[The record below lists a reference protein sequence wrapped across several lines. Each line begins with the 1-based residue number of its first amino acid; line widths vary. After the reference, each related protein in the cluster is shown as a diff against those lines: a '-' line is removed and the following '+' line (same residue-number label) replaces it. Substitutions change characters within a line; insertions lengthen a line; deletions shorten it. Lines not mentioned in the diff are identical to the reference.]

1 MNIDDPRPT
10 NLELIQG
17 GLYCETSIGPVR
29 IVAAPES
36 QPPFKVNAMVFEED
50 TWLVMS
56 AAPTIC
62 EPEVHPIRMMTD
74 AMNAAPEP
82 VGSVLVKKGDPLRLL
97 AIVHDVNQEPTWNET
112 WIEMALGGVFRAAE
126 LNKIPSMG
134 LPLLGT
140 KHGRLEKFRFLVL
153 LADVLKQTD
162 IHRLRQIWLIV
173 PPESGAE
180 IINALS
186 DELKKIKS
194 PG

>member
-1 MNIDDPRPT
+1 MNIDDPCPT
-10 NLELIQG
+10 NFELIQG
-17 GLYCETSIGPVR
+17 GLYRETSFGPVR

-36 QPPFKVNAMVFEED
+36 QPPFKVKAMVFEED

-62 EPEVHPIRMMTD
+62 EPEVHPLRMMTD
-74 AMNAAPEP
+74 AMNAEPEP

-112 WIEMALGGVFRAAE
+112 WITRALGGVFRAAE

-140 KHGRLEKFRFLVL
+140 KHGRLEKDRCVVL
-153 LADVLKQTD
+153 LARALKQTD
-162 IHRLRQIWLIV
+162 THHLRQIWLIV

-180 IINALS
+180 ITKQLEI
-186 DELKKIKS
+186 ELAS
-194 PG
+194 G